1 MNVWCERSVLL
12 LILFSVAA
20 VAVDAFNHNSSNRRS
35 PPSSLKQ
42 NMNADGSPT
51 LQAIRAG
58 FIGCGTIATAIATG
72 LASPDHANYLSQYG
86 FSIESIAVT
95 RRSESKST
103 KLKEDFPSTV
113 TVYES
118 AEDVV
123 TNSEIVFLCVLPQ
136 QVDTVLDDLKKKG
149 AWRADHTLVSLV
161 VSVDLFYI
169 LSVVISSNLC
179 CI

>member
-1 MNVWCERSVLL
+1 MNAWCERSVLL
-12 LILFSVAA
+12 LIILLVAA
-20 VAVDAFNHNSSNRRS
+20 FAVDAFNHESSRS

-136 QVDTVLDDLKKKG
+136 QLDTVLDDLKKKG